1 MDPPHARLQLHCV
14 LALFQQAGFVC
25 ESELSIDYS
34 CQEKA
39 TPSLMPLPIGAL

>member
-1 MDPPHARLQLHCV
+1 MDPPHTRLQLLCV

-39 TPSLMPLPIGAL
+39 TLRLMPLPIGAL